1 MTSKDSPHLI
11 CILEEQIELTLDD
24 LCHAC
29 SVHAQIIIELVDEG
43 VLEAVGL
50 SPGDWRFD
58 GRNIRRARIA
68 LRLQRDL
75 GVNLAGAALALQLM
89 DEIETLRSR
98 LHAMGG
104 E

>member
-1 MTSKDSPHLI
+1 MTSKDSPQLI

>member
-1 MTSKDSPHLI
+1 MTSKDSPQPI